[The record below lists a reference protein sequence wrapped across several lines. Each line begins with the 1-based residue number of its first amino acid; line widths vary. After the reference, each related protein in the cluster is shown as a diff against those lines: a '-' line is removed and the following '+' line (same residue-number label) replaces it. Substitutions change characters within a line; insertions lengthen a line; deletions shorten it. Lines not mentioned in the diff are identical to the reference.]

1 MDLTNVCTR
10 DFLDSAVIFNLFLIQ
25 IPFFFKEKS
34 CIIEPS
40 GTIGRGIVM
49 EHIEMVERLHEKA
62 NISYT
67 DAKDALERSGWDMLE
82 ALVLLEREGKI
93 DPLTASTSSA
103 DGDTAY
109 ETVTATASK
118 SKKDNGFHEAMNKAG
133 ETLKRLFDDSLTTDF
148 VVKRQGK
155 EVFRL
160 QVLIALILCLC
171 LWEPILIALVVGLIC
186 DCRYSINSRPAKDGE
201 TDRHE

>member
-1 MDLTNVCTR
+1 
-10 DFLDSAVIFNLFLIQ
+10 
-25 IPFFFKEKS
+25 
-34 CIIEPS
+34 
-40 GTIGRGIVM
+40 M

-93 DPLTASTSSA
+93 DPLTASASSS
-103 DGDTAY
+103 DNDTAY

-118 SKKDNGFHEAMNKAG
+118 SRKDSGFREAMNRIG
-133 ETLKRLFDDSLTTDF
+133 ETLRRLLDDSLNTDF
-148 VVKRQGK
+148 VVRRQGK
-155 EVFRL
+155 EIFRL

-186 DCRYSINSRPAKDGE
+186 DCRYSIDRRPAKNGE
-201 TDRHE
+201 AESHE

>member
-1 MDLTNVCTR
+1 
-10 DFLDSAVIFNLFLIQ
+10 
-25 IPFFFKEKS
+25 
-34 CIIEPS
+34 
-40 GTIGRGIVM
+40 M

-62 NISYT
+62 GISYT

-93 DPLTASTSSA
+93 DPLTASTSSS
-103 DGDTAY
+103 DGGTSY
-109 ETVTATASK
+109 EKVTATASRK
-118 SKKDNGFHEAMNKAG
+118 ESNFHEAMNGVREK
-133 ETLKRLFDDSLTTDF
+133 LRKMFDDSLSTDF

-171 LWEPILIALVVGLIC
+171 LWEPILAALVIGLIC
-186 DCRYSINSRPAKDGE
+186 DCRYSFESRKNASGE
-201 TDRHE
+201 KENHE

>member
-1 MDLTNVCTR
+1 
-10 DFLDSAVIFNLFLIQ
+10 
-25 IPFFFKEKS
+25 
-34 CIIEPS
+34 
-40 GTIGRGIVM
+40 M

-62 NISYT
+62 GISYT

-93 DPLTASTSSA
+93 DPLTASTSSS
-103 DGDTAY
+103 DNGTSY
-109 ETVTATASK
+109 EKVTATASRK
-118 SKKDNGFHEAMNKAG
+118 ESIFHEAMNGVREK
-133 ETLKRLFDDSLTTDF
+133 LRKMFDDSLSTDF

-171 LWEPILIALVVGLIC
+171 LWEPILAALVIGLIC
-186 DCRYSINSRPAKDGE
+186 DCRYSFESRKNASGE
-201 TDRHE
+201 KEEHE

>member
-1 MDLTNVCTR
+1 MD
-10 DFLDSAVIFNLFLIQ
+10 
-25 IPFFFKEKS
+25 
-34 CIIEPS
+34 
-40 GTIGRGIVM
+40 M

-93 DPLTASTSSA
+93 DPLTASTTSS
-103 DGDTAY
+103 DDNPAY
-109 ETVTATASK
+109 EKVTATASK
-118 SKKDNGFHEAMNKAG
+118 KDSNFHDAMNKAG
-133 ETLKRLFDDSLTTDF
+133 EKLKRLFTDSITTYF

-155 EVFRL
+155 EILRV

-171 LWEPILIALVVGLIC
+171 IWEPILIALVVGLIC
-186 DCRYSINSRPAKDGE
+186 DCRYSLDGKADSTSADE
-201 TDRHE
+201 TDNI

>member
-1 MDLTNVCTR
+1 
-10 DFLDSAVIFNLFLIQ
+10 
-25 IPFFFKEKS
+25 
-34 CIIEPS
+34 
-40 GTIGRGIVM
+40 M

-103 DGDTAY
+103 DGETAY

-118 SKKDNGFHEAMNKAG
+118 SKKENGFHEAMNKVG
-133 ETLKRLFDDSLTTDF
+133 ETLKRLFNDSITTDF
-148 VVKRQGK
+148 VVRRQGK
-155 EVFRL
+155 EVFRI
-160 QVLIALILCLC
+160 QVLIAVILCQC
-171 LWEPILIALVVGLIC
+171 IWEPILIAVVVGLIC
-186 DCRYSINSRPAKDGE
+186 DCRYSIDSRAGKNGDSA
-201 TDRHE
+201 DHE

>member
-1 MDLTNVCTR
+1 
-10 DFLDSAVIFNLFLIQ
+10 
-25 IPFFFKEKS
+25 
-34 CIIEPS
+34 
-40 GTIGRGIVM
+40 M

-62 NISYT
+62 GISYT

-103 DGDTAY
+103 DGGTSY
-109 ETVTATASK
+109 EKVTATASRK
-118 SKKDNGFHEAMNKAG
+118 ESNFHEAMNGVREK
-133 ETLKRLFDDSLTTDF
+133 LRKMFDDSLSTDF

-171 LWEPILIALVVGLIC
+171 LWEPILAALVIGLIC
-186 DCRYSINSRPAKDGE
+186 DCRYSFESRKNASGE
-201 TDRHE
+201 KEEHE

>member
-1 MDLTNVCTR
+1 
-10 DFLDSAVIFNLFLIQ
+10 
-25 IPFFFKEKS
+25 
-34 CIIEPS
+34 
-40 GTIGRGIVM
+40 M

-93 DPLTASTSSA
+93 DPLTASTTSTDDNPS
-103 DGDTAY
+103 Y
-109 ETVTATASK
+109 EKVTATASK
-118 SKKDNGFHEAMNKAG
+118 KDGNFHETMNKAG
-133 ETLKRLFDDSLTTDF
+133 DKLKRLFNDSITTYF

-155 EVFRL
+155 EILRV

-171 LWEPILIALVVGLIC
+171 IWEAVLLALVIGLIF
-186 DCRYSINSRPAKDGE
+186 DCRYSLDSKAEETGTNDSINDI
-201 TDRHE
+201 

>member
-1 MDLTNVCTR
+1 
-10 DFLDSAVIFNLFLIQ
+10 
-25 IPFFFKEKS
+25 
-34 CIIEPS
+34 
-40 GTIGRGIVM
+40 M

-62 NISYT
+62 NISYA

-103 DGDTAY
+103 DGEPAY

-118 SKKDNGFHEAMNKAG
+118 SKKENGFHDAMNKAG
-133 ETLKRLFDDSLTTDF
+133 ETLKRLLSDSLTTDF
-148 VVKRQGK
+148 VVRRQGK
-155 EVFRL
+155 EIFRL

-171 LWEPILIALVVGLIC
+171 IWEPILIALVIGLLC
-186 DCRYSINSRPAKDGE
+186 DCRYSIDNR
-201 TDRHE
+201 TDKNGDSADHE

>member
-1 MDLTNVCTR
+1 
-10 DFLDSAVIFNLFLIQ
+10 
-25 IPFFFKEKS
+25 
-34 CIIEPS
+34 
-40 GTIGRGIVM
+40 M

-62 NISYT
+62 GISYT

-103 DGDTAY
+103 DGGTSY
-109 ETVTATASK
+109 EKVTATASRK
-118 SKKDNGFHEAMNKAG
+118 ESNFHEAMNGVREK
-133 ETLKRLFDDSLTTDF
+133 LRKMFDDSLSTDF

-171 LWEPILIALVVGLIC
+171 LWEPILAALVIGLIC
-186 DCRYSINSRPAKDGE
+186 DCRYSFESRKNASGE
-201 TDRHE
+201 KEAHE

>member
-1 MDLTNVCTR
+1 
-10 DFLDSAVIFNLFLIQ
+10 
-25 IPFFFKEKS
+25 
-34 CIIEPS
+34 
-40 GTIGRGIVM
+40 M

-62 NISYT
+62 GISYT

-93 DPLTASTSSA
+93 DPLTASTSSS
-103 DGDTAY
+103 DGGTSY
-109 ETVTATASK
+109 EKVTATASRK
-118 SKKDNGFHEAMNKAG
+118 ESNFHEAMNGVREK
-133 ETLKRLFDDSLTTDF
+133 LRKMFDDSLSTDF

-171 LWEPILIALVVGLIC
+171 LWEPILAALVIGLIC
-186 DCRYSINSRPAKDGE
+186 DCRYSFEGRKNASGE
-201 TDRHE
+201 KEEHE

>member
-1 MDLTNVCTR
+1 
-10 DFLDSAVIFNLFLIQ
+10 
-25 IPFFFKEKS
+25 
-34 CIIEPS
+34 
-40 GTIGRGIVM
+40 M

-62 NISYT
+62 GISYT

-103 DGDTAY
+103 DGGTSY
-109 ETVTATASK
+109 EKVTATASRK
-118 SKKDNGFHEAMNKAG
+118 ESNFHEAMNGVREK
-133 ETLKRLFDDSLTTDF
+133 LRKMFDDSLSTDF

-171 LWEPILIALVVGLIC
+171 LWEPILAALVIGLIC
-186 DCRYSINSRPAKDGE
+186 DCRYSFESRKNVSGE
-201 TDRHE
+201 KENHE